1 MRVARRIRPSR
12 VGCGATVD
20 RRRLHAASIT
30 SETPPASVPV
40 PAPTRSPL
48 SLIIHAD
55 GQISNFSQFG
65 TSGNNLEQPRHEAL
79 PALAGASTR
88 GR

>member
-1 MRVARRIRPSR
+1 
-12 VGCGATVD
+12 
-20 RRRLHAASIT
+20 
-30 SETPPASVPV
+30 
-40 PAPTRSPL
+40 L